1 MKTYRIFLALSF
13 EIRPERIEFGNLI
26 LQENKRYNKKK
37 VNFELEVWEDMDDS
51 VSATCKQDDYN
62 AYLKKCDI
70 CIVMFW
76 TKMGKYT
83 LEEYS
88 LARKLFDETKSPKI
102 YTYEKLVEPNKSVS
116 ESDKNVKMT
125 F

>member
-13 EIRPERIEFGNLI
+13 ELRPERIEFGNSI

-51 VSATCKQDDYN
+51 VSTTCKQDDYN

-70 CIVMFW
+70 V
-76 TKMGKYT
+76 
-83 LEEYS
+83 
-88 LARKLFDETKSPKI
+88 
-102 YTYEKLVEPNKSVS
+102 
-116 ESDKNVKMT
+116 
-125 F
+125 